1 MWICFTRSPE
11 DIVSSIRNS
20 LLSDKENDTV
30 TEEQE
35 LPEVSQVAPQS
46 QQMPFSSNKKC
57 ESALA
62 RAKVILDSNKLSFDP
77 KLHIF
82 NVEGSS
88 GIPRVVKLHPKL
100 SCSCPSTNECYHI
113 MAVKLSIGMSLEENA
128 TRKTL
133 TQLRR
138 SIRGSKKSGR
148 KHPRKGDIDCI
159 IINGK
164 YAIIIFK
171 ANRFFNMKFDNLVIL
186 TQVTF
191 ILGCVY

>member
-1 MWICFTRSPE
+1 MIKDLQKWKEAPIDSMLLSLYQLQCFYSNEIKRGLSGLGEYTLAPCYSDLKLPHVDLCFTRSPE

-62 RAKVILDSNKLSFDP
+62 RAKVFLDSNKLSFDR

-100 SCSCPSTNECYHI
+100 SCSCPPQMN
-113 MAVKLSIGMSLEENA
+113 
-128 TRKTL
+128 
-133 TQLRR
+133 
-138 SIRGSKKSGR
+138 
-148 KHPRKGDIDCI
+148 
-159 IINGK
+159 
-164 YAIIIFK
+164 AIISWPSS
-171 ANRFFNMKFDNLVIL
+171 
-186 TQVTF
+186 
-191 ILGCVY
+191 